1 MKVADCMGR
10 SPVTIGM
17 DASVSSAARLMA
29 RRNVGFLPVCGSG
42 GALVGV
48 VTDRDLIL
56 RCVAAGENPAVT
68 PVARV
73 MTSRVL
79 TADPK
84 EELYVASRRM
94 AQAQVRRLPVVE
106 HGRVLGM
113 VALSD
118 LSRQEDY
125 ALETA
130 QCLQEI
136 SNPVKKW

>member
-1 MKVADCMGR
+1 MKVSDCMGQN
-10 SPVTIGM
+10 PVTIGM

-42 GALVGV
+42 GALMGV
-48 VTDRDLIL
+48 VTDRDLLL
-56 RCVAAGENPAVT
+56 RCVAAGENPNVT
-68 PVARV
+68 PVCRV
-73 MTSRVL
+73 MTGRVL

-84 EELYVASRRM
+84 EELYLASRRM

-106 HGRVLGM
+106 NGRLLGM

-118 LSRQEDY
+118 ISRQEDY

>member
-1 MKVADCMGR
+1 MKVSDCMGQN
-10 SPVTIGM
+10 PVTIGM

-29 RRNVGFLPVCGSG
+29 RRNVGFLPVCQG
-42 GALVGV
+42 GALMGV
-48 VTDRDLIL
+48 VTDRDLLL
-56 RCVAAGENPAVT
+56 RCVAAGEDPNVT
-68 PVARV
+68 PVSRV
-73 MTSRVL
+73 MTGRVL
-79 TADPK
+79 TASPK
-84 EELYVASRRM
+84 EELYLASRRM

-106 HGRVLGM
+106 NGRLLGM

-118 LSRQEDY
+118 VSRQEDY